1 MGLLLSL
8 LITLVFIVYAAV
20 KWKVNPVF
28 TLFLAA
34 LFMGISQ
41 GLPPVFVIEKLLEGL
56 GKTIAAIGFVI
67 AFGTVIGVFLE
78 KSGGTDVI
86 TKKVLEKVPLK
97 KSPLAMNLIGFIIS
111 IPVFCDSGFVILSSL
126 NKSLSK
132 KTNIPLVVF
141 AVALAT
147 GLYATHV
154 FVPPTPGPLAA
165 AAVMKADIGLLMLA
179 GLMLAI
185 PVSLTGYLWAML
197 IKKKVVV
204 DEALEE
210 PSALNSGV
218 EKSFVA
224 NNLLWK
230 VLLPLMLPIMLIAIK
245 SVINFPSKPLGEG
258 TLFQFFDFLGNPV
271 MALLLGVLIS
281 VVSITSEE
289 INIEKK
295 QEWINH
301 AFKEAGLIILVTG
314 AGGAFGAVLREL
326 NLSELIDPENGFI
339 KNGLLLSFVLAA
351 LLKTAQGSSTVSIIT
366 TAAIIGPL
374 LPVLG
379 LETEFEKVLAVLAV
393 GAGAMTVSHVND
405 SYFWVVTQFSSM
417 NIKTGLKSYSA
428 ATLLQGLVA
437 ITIVVLVGAMVN

>member
-34 LFMGISQ
+34 IFMGISQ
-41 GLPPVFVIEKLLEGL
+41 GLQPAFVIEKLLEGF

-86 TKKVLEKVPLK
+86 AKKVLEKVPLK
-97 KSPLAMNLIGFIIS
+97 KSPLAMNLIGFITS

-132 KTNIPLVVF
+132 KTNIPLMVF

-165 AAVMKADIGLLMLA
+165 AAVMKADIGLLMLV
-179 GLMLAI
+179 GLLLAI

-224 NNLLWK
+224 NNPLWK
-230 VLLPLMLPIMLIAIK
+230 VLLPLMLPIILIAIK
-245 SVINFPSKPLGEG
+245 SIINFPSKPLGEG
-258 TLFQFFDFLGNPV
+258 ILFQFFDFLGNPV
-271 MALLLGVLIS
+271 MALLLGVFIS
-281 VVSITSEE
+281 VVSIASEE
-289 INIEKK
+289 INIENK
-295 QEWINH
+295 QQWINH

-326 NLSELIDPENGFI
+326 NLNEMIDPENGLV

-366 TAAIIGPL
+366 TAAIVGPL
-374 LPVLG
+374 LPLFG

-417 NIKTGLKSYSA
+417 NIKTALKSYTV

-437 ITIVVLVGAMVN
+437 ISMVMLAGMLVS